1 MKLNATNKNTLKS
14 IVIIFLILC
23 ALGALRTSGYHP
35 VEIEMVSDKS
45 LFDQESRED
54 CLGTAYYSDSRGG
67 ICGGQKVVADQA
79 SYRMK

>member
-1 MKLNATNKNTLKS
+1 MKLNVTNKNTLKA

-23 ALGALRTSGYHP
+23 ALGALRKSGYQP

-54 CLGTAYYSDSRGG
+54 CLDTAYYSDSRGG
-67 ICGGQKVVADQA
+67 ICGGQKVVKDQA
-79 SYRMK
+79 SYKMK

>member
-1 MKLNATNKNTLKS
+1 MKLNATNKSTLKS

-23 ALGALRTSGYHP
+23 ALGALRTSGYQP

-54 CLGTAYYSDSRGG
+54 CLDTAYYSDSRGG
-67 ICGGQKVVADQA
+67 VCGGQQLVQQQA
-79 SYRMK
+79 AYKMK